1 MDIYSTITGDTMSK
15 GMKIILSLLLIG
27 IFMISYSALAD
38 NSQPGSSKDSKDQN
52 QNGVSDQRESADQRQ
67 VQVQYD
73 QSGKSIQL
81 SSENHYNGAN
91 NQIEIEVSANDGLSV
106 NFQYS
111 GHNVNQTESNQN
123 ETHLQIK
130 LKASKL
136 VEFINNNTAIPGFDS
151 NDTLV
156 KSFDLS
162 NTNWNLGVSN
172 STVSYTNTVAN
183 STVSNYTV
191 WKMTASTTIDT
202 NASLSFQFFV
212 TNGFALMT
220 GNNTLAPNLIKFT
233 VSLANYT
240 YSSPQSQL
248 ALKMIFKSDLQSKSK
263 SNNTEDHV
271 DSLTQNKTS
280 EVNFGNGSTES
291 FLSWVDN
298 YTVNGVSKRIETS

>member
-1 MDIYSTITGDTMSK
+1 MDIYSTITGDSMSK
-15 GMKIILSLLLIG
+15 SMKITLSLLLIG
-27 IFMISYSALAD
+27 IFMISYAALAD
-38 NSQPGSSKDSKDQN
+38 DSQPSSSKDSKDQN

-172 STVSYTNTVAN
+172 STVS
-183 STVSNYTV
+183 NYTV

-298 YTVNGVSKRIETS
+298 YTVDGVSKRIETS